1 MAFALT
7 GRRGREATQRV
18 SKSMEVFEGLK
29 RAIMLGEAAP
39 GETLLE
45 LELAEYF
52 GCSQGPVRE
61 ALLNLQDEGLVVRM
75 GHRGTRVSDC
85 TRDEAVE
92 MFRLRH
98 GIETRGICRAVQRI
112 NDKALDDLRHY
123 LAAMM
128 KAARAKDEYALADFD
143 RSFHMCLFQAA
154 DLPAVEPL
162 LSRCI
167 LHNQRFKIL
176 RSGEQRDL
184 DVTARRHESIIEAL
198 DSRNEEAA
206 IGAIGHHVATIVD
219 FGPALFEQPSHEESI

>member
-1 MAFALT
+1 MAFALAS
-7 GRRGREATQRV
+7 RRGREATARV
-18 SKSMEVFEGLK
+18 SKSAEVFEGIK
-29 RAIMLGEAAP
+29 RAIMLGEVVP
-39 GETLLE
+39 GEALLE

-52 GCSQGPVRE
+52 GCSQGTVRE

-98 GIETRGICRAVQRI
+98 GIETRGIRRAVQRI
-112 NDKALDDLRHY
+112 NDKGLEELRHY
-123 LAAMM
+123 LSAMI

-143 RSFHMCLFQAA
+143 RSFHMSLFQAA

-184 DVTARRHESIIEAL
+184 NVTARRHEVIIEAL
-198 DSRNEEAA
+198 EARDEEAA
-206 IGAIGHHVATIVD
+206 IRAISHHVATIVD
-219 FGPALFEQPSHEESI
+219 FGPALFEQPAQEEGA

>member
-1 MAFALT
+1 MTIAMI
-7 GRRGREATQRV
+7 GKKGREAPARV
-18 SKSMEVFEGLK
+18 SKSAEVFEGIK
-29 RAIMLGEAAP
+29 RAIMLGEIAP
-39 GETLLE
+39 GEALLE

-98 GIETRGICRAVQRI
+98 GIETRGICRAVRRI
-112 NDKALDDLRHY
+112 NDKGLEELRCY
-123 LAAMM
+123 LAAMI
-128 KAARAKDEYALADFD
+128 KAARAKDEYALAKFD

-154 DLPAVEPL
+154 GLPAVEPL

-176 RSGEQRDL
+176 HSGEQRDL
-184 DVTARRHESIIEAL
+184 SVTARRHESIIEAL
-198 DSRNEEAA
+198 ESRDEAA
-206 IGAIGHHVATIVD
+206 AARAIGHHVATIVD
-219 FGPALFEQPSHEESI
+219 FGPTLFEQPSREESA